1 MDRNDLEILIKAFPA
16 SLKEDVLVVS
26 KLISN
31 ESYLENSIA
40 NNISGF
46 INFTLSNG
54 EIIALP
60 ERVYYKDCR
69 DIKELNTT
77 QQLIYFCIFTRCCD
91 GYVRQKSVNQ
101 ILNLGYEDWCL
112 PYIIKLADSYVIE
125 ILDDLYSYFS
135 NKDCVD
141 LKKFCSIN
149 KDYMQ
154 KANSRMV
161 SYWNEYYRNENFD
174 INNYVGKKLF
184 VECFGIDKK

>member
-1 MDRNDLEILIKAFPA
+1 MNKNDLEMLIKAFPA

-40 NNISGF
+40 DNISGF

-60 ERVYYKDCR
+60 ERVYYQHCVN
-69 DIKELNTT
+69 IKELNKT
-77 QQLIYFCIFTRCCD
+77 QQLIYCCIFTRCCD
-91 GYVRQKSVNQ
+91 GYIRQKSVNQ
-101 ILNLGYEDWCL
+101 ILDLGYEDWCL
-112 PYIIKLADSYVIE
+112 PYIIKLADSYIIE
-125 ILDDLYSYFS
+125 ILDDLYSYFT

-161 SYWNEYYRNENFD
+161 SYWNEYYRNKNFD

-184 VECFGIDKK
+184 VECFEIDKK

>member
-40 NNISGF
+40 DNISGF

-69 DIKELNTT
+69 DIKKLNTT

-91 GYVRQKSVNQ
+91 GYIRQKSVNQ

-125 ILDDLYSYFS
+125 ILDNLYSYFS

-161 SYWNEYYRNENFD
+161 SYWNEYYRNKNID

>member
-40 NNISGF
+40 DNISGF
-46 INFTLSNG
+46 INFTLLNG

-60 ERVYYKDCR
+60 ERVYYKDCANIT
-69 DIKELNTT
+69 DLNKT

-91 GYVRQKSVNQ
+91 GYIRQKSVNQ
-101 ILNLGYEDWCL
+101 ILYLGYEDWCL

-141 LKKFCSIN
+141 LKKFCLNN